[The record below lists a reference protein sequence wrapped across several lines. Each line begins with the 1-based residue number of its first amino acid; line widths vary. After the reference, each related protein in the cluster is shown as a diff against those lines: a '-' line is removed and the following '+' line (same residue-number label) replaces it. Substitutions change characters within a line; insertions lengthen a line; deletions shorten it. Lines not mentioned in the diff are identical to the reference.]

1 MTLILSVDAFNVL
14 VLIPLTVFR
23 LDNCPDPSIWDQVFV
38 NNVDGS
44 TDVRYCQM
52 RVWEC
57 GIVNGIPRGNVHPHP
72 SPLPSRERGLIG
84 VLCFSLGSRLRGNDV
99 GVRGND
105 GARGDDGCR
114 GNDVGVAG
122 EGTVVV
128 GGGEAIGSGGSLV

>member
-1 MTLILSVDAFNVL
+1 MTLILPVEAFNVL

-23 LDNCPDPSIWDQVFV
+23 LDKCPDPSIWDQVFV
-38 NNVDGS
+38 NNLDGS

-99 GVRGND
+99 GVRGY
-105 GARGDDGCR
+105 DGCR

-122 EGTVVV
+122 EGAVVV
-128 GGGEAIGSGGSLV
+128 GGGEATGSGGSLV